1 MNIHIR
7 LLFSLF
13 YCLQILLLKICFYVL
28 YFNEV
33 QCLLKCLSLTLWQVI
48 EINPNTGELLRTVSI
63 PASLVTSVSFGDQNL
78 NVLFVGTMRP
88 DDLTLLEPQA
98 GSVFTVDGLG
108 VFGYLEEDAVVN
120 NFCKPA
126 YFNW

>member
-1 MNIHIR
+1 M
-7 LLFSLF
+7 LP
-13 YCLQILLLKICFYVL
+13 
-28 YFNEV
+28 
-33 QCLLKCLSLTLWQVI
+33 LTLWQVI

-98 GSVFTVDGLG
+98 GSVFAVDGLG
-108 VFGYLEEDAVVN
+108 VLGYLEEDAVVN